1 MNKEKIMG
9 IDLGTTTC
17 AVALSEFG
25 HIRNI
30 ANQEGKFTTDSCI
43 CFTPD
48 GDVLIGESASNYRQI
63 YYDRTASHYKRS
75 MGISKEFIKV
85 DDKTYSPQQLS
96 SMLLKRM
103 KENVVEESG
112 EEVNKAVVTV
122 PANFG
127 TNECAATREAAE
139 MAGIEVVSLLK
150 EPVAAALWTL
160 HNNKL
165 ENLNKDDGTPFLIT
179 VLDEGGGT
187 TDISVLSYDAAN
199 GVIDE
204 LASGGDNYCG
214 SEDINVLLKAMV
226 KAKFFN
232 GKVPNL
238 DQRQEQELTNKVIL
252 AKERLSSRS
261 KTAFTIA
268 AGEHYEKKVKVELT
282 RENLEE
288 CLEQNHLNMKMEEYM
303 KYIGSPWKEKLERFR
318 EVSWT
323 ASVVKALT
331 EVDLELKKKLKDSK
345 ELSGKE
351 APDLVII
358 AGGPARMPL
367 MKKIVHMVY
376 PNVGTL
382 IDEEPQ
388 LAVSRGAAL
397 FGQLMLESKTP
408 DVRWNADRKST
419 SSQTSGK
426 KSETKKSSDS
436 AEGATEQPEIDSGSN
451 IIVSVSFCSNRN
463 YGVKAELN
471 GIDQITNILMRGQ
484 VLPAVSEH
492 TFYTKHDKQK
502 TASIQVYENLAVE
515 KQAMLSES
523 KYIGECEL
531 AIKGDLPAHSPLC
544 VQLTLETDGIHVYA
558 YEETGKTE
566 VKATMHVDSLLTE
579 EEFEAQKREVE
590 KIYEEDVI

>member
-17 AVALSEFG
+17 AVAISEFG
-25 HIRNI
+25 NVRNI

-48 GDVLIGESASNYRQI
+48 GDVLIGESATNYKEI
-63 YYDRTASHYKRS
+63 YYDRTASRFKPS
-75 MGISKEFIKV
+75 MGLNREFIKV
-85 DDKTYSPQQLS
+85 EDNTYSPQQLA
-96 SMLLKRM
+96 SMILKRM
-103 KENVVEESG
+103 KNNVTEDLG
-112 EEVNKAVVTV
+112 EDVNKAVVTV

-165 ENLNKDDGTPFLIT
+165 ENLDKDEETPFVIE
-179 VLDEGGGT
+179 VLDVGGGT
-187 TDISVLSYDAAN
+187 TDISVISYNSAN
-199 GVIDE
+199 GVINE

-238 DQRQEQELTNKVIL
+238 DPRQEQELSNKVIL

-261 KTAFTIA
+261 KTAFTMQ
-268 AGEHYEKKVKVELT
+268 AGKHYEKKVKVELT
-282 RENLEE
+282 REDFEK
-288 CLEQNHLNMKMEEYM
+288 CLEQNHLKMKMEEYM
-303 KYIGSPWKEKLERFR
+303 KYIGSPWRDKYEKFR
-318 EVSWT
+318 EVSWIT
-323 ASVVKALT
+323 TVVKALT

-345 ELSGKE
+345 EFAEKKE
-351 APDLVII
+351 VPDLVII

-367 MKKIVHMVY
+367 MKKIVHMLY
-376 PNVGTL
+376 PEIEIL

-397 FGQLMLESKTP
+397 YGQLMLEAKTP
-408 DVRWNADRKST
+408 DIRWNAEKKST
-419 SSQTSGK
+419 SQTSGK
-426 KSETKKSSDS
+426 KSETKESSDS

-451 IIVSVSFCSNRN
+451 IISGINLCANRY
-463 YGVKAELN
+463 YGVRAEVN
-471 GIDQITNILMRGQ
+471 GLDQVSNILMRGQ
-484 VLPAVSEH
+484 VLPVVSEH

-502 TASIQVYENLAVE
+502 KACIQVYENLAE
-515 KQAMLSES
+515 TQLASLSES

-531 AIKGDLPAHSPLC
+531 AIKGDLPAHAPLT
-544 VQLTLETDGIHVYA
+544 VQLMLETDGIHVYA

>member
-1 MNKEKIMG
+1 MNKEKIIG
-9 IDLGTTTC
+9 IDLGTTTS
-17 AVALSEFG
+17 AVAVAEFG
-25 HIRNI
+25 NVRNI
-30 ANQEGKFTTDSCI
+30 ANQEGKFATDSCI
-43 CFTPD
+43 CFIPD
-48 GDVLIGESASNYRQI
+48 GDILIGESATNYREI
-63 YYDRTASHYKRS
+63 YYDRTASQFKRS
-75 MGISKEFIKV
+75 IGISKKFIKV

-103 KENVVEESG
+103 KENVAEELG
-112 EEVNKAVVTV
+112 EELNKAVITV

-165 ENLNKDDGTPFLIT
+165 ENLDKDEEIPFVIE
-179 VLDEGGGT
+179 VLDVGGGT
-187 TDISVLSYDAAN
+187 TDISVISYNSAN
-199 GVIDE
+199 GVINE

-238 DQRQEQELTNKVIL
+238 DPRQEQELSNKVIL

-261 KTAFTIA
+261 KTAFTMQ
-268 AGEHYEKKVKVELT
+268 AGKHYEKKVKVELT
-282 RENLEE
+282 REDFEK
-288 CLEQNHLNMKMEEYM
+288 CLEQNHLKMKMEEYM
-303 KYIGSPWKEKLERFR
+303 KYIGSPWRDKYEKFR
-318 EVSWT
+318 EVSWIT
-323 ASVVKALT
+323 TVVKALT
-331 EVDLELKKKLKDSK
+331 EVDLELKKKLKVSK
-345 ELSGKE
+345 EFAEKKE
-351 APDLVII
+351 VPDLVII

-367 MKKIVHMVY
+367 MKKIVHMLY
-376 PNVGTL
+376 PEIEIL

-397 FGQLMLESKTP
+397 YGQLMLEAKTP
-408 DVRWNADRKST
+408 DIRWNAEKKST
-419 SSQTSGK
+419 SQTSGK
-426 KSETKKSSDS
+426 KSETKESSDS

-451 IIVSVSFCSNRN
+451 IIVSVSLCSNRN
-463 YGVKAELN
+463 YGIKAELN
-471 GIDQITNILMRGQ
+471 GLDQISNMLMRGQ
-484 VLPAVSEH
+484 VLPVVSEH

-502 TASIQVYENLAVE
+502 KACIQVYENLAE
-515 KQAMLSES
+515 TQLASLSES

-531 AIKGDLPAHSPLC
+531 AIKGDLPAHAPLT
-544 VQLTLETDGIHVYA
+544 VQLMLETDGIHVYA

>member
-1 MNKEKIMG
+1 MNKEKIIG
-9 IDLGTTTC
+9 IDLGTTTSDV
-17 AVALSEFG
+17 AVAEFG
-25 HIRNI
+25 NVRNI
-30 ANQEGKFTTDSCI
+30 ANQEGKFATDSCI
-43 CFTPD
+43 CFIPD
-48 GDVLIGESASNYRQI
+48 GDILIGESASNYREI
-63 YYDRTASHYKRS
+63 YYDRTASQFKRS
-75 MGISKEFIKV
+75 IGISKEFIKV

-103 KENVVEESG
+103 KENVAEELG
-112 EEVNKAVVTV
+112 EELNKAVITV

-165 ENLNKDDGTPFLIT
+165 ENLDKDEETPFVIE
-179 VLDEGGGT
+179 VLDVGGGT
-187 TDISVLSYDAAN
+187 TDISVISYNSAN
-199 GVIDE
+199 GVINE

-238 DQRQEQELTNKVIL
+238 DPRQEQELSNKVIL

-261 KTAFTIA
+261 KTAFTMQ
-268 AGEHYEKKVKVELT
+268 AGKHYEKKVKVELT
-282 RENLEE
+282 REDFEK
-288 CLEQNHLNMKMEEYM
+288 CLEQNHLKMKMEEYM
-303 KYIGSPWKEKLERFR
+303 KYIGSPWRDKYEKFR
-318 EVSWT
+318 EVSWIT
-323 ASVVKALT
+323 TVVKALT

-345 ELSGKE
+345 EFAEKKE
-351 APDLVII
+351 VPDLVII

-367 MKKIVHMVY
+367 MKKIVHMLY
-376 PNVGTL
+376 PEIEIL

-397 FGQLMLESKTP
+397 YGQLMLEAKTP
-408 DVRWNADRKST
+408 DIRWNAEKKST
-419 SSQTSGK
+419 SQTSGK
-426 KSETKKSSDS
+426 KSETKESSDS

-451 IIVSVSFCSNRN
+451 IISGINLCANRY
-463 YGVKAELN
+463 YGVRAEVN
-471 GIDQITNILMRGQ
+471 GLDQVSNILMRGQ
-484 VLPAVSEH
+484 VLPVVSEH

-502 TASIQVYENLAVE
+502 KACIQVYENLAE
-515 KQAMLSES
+515 TQLASLSES

-531 AIKGDLPAHSPLC
+531 AIKGDLPAHAPLT
-544 VQLTLETDGIHVYA
+544 VQLMLETDGIHVYA

>member
-17 AVALSEFG
+17 AVAISEFG
-25 HIRNI
+25 NVRNI

-48 GDVLIGESASNYRQI
+48 GDVLIGESATNYKEI
-63 YYDRTASHYKRS
+63 YYDRTASRFKPS
-75 MGISKEFIKV
+75 MGLNREFIKV
-85 DDKTYSPQQLS
+85 EDNTYSPQQLA
-96 SMLLKRM
+96 SMILKRM
-103 KENVVEESG
+103 KNNVTEDIG
-112 EEVNKAVVTV
+112 EDVNKAVVTV

-165 ENLNKDDGTPFLIT
+165 ENLDKDEETPFVIE
-179 VLDEGGGT
+179 VLDVGGGT
-187 TDISVLSYDAAN
+187 TDISVISYNSAN
-199 GVIDE
+199 GVINE

-238 DQRQEQELTNKVIL
+238 DPRQEQELSNKVIL

-261 KTAFTIA
+261 KTAFTMQ
-268 AGEHYEKKVKVELT
+268 AGKHYEKKVKVELT
-282 RENLEE
+282 REDFEK
-288 CLEQNHLNMKMEEYM
+288 CLEQNHLKMKMEEYM
-303 KYIGSPWKEKLERFR
+303 KYIGSPWRDKYEKFR
-318 EVSWT
+318 EVSWIT
-323 ASVVKALT
+323 TVVKALT

-345 ELSGKE
+345 EFAEKKE
-351 APDLVII
+351 VPDLVII

-367 MKKIVHMVY
+367 MKKIVHMLY
-376 PNVGTL
+376 PEIEIL

-397 FGQLMLESKTP
+397 YGQLMLEAKTP
-408 DVRWNADRKST
+408 DIRWNAEKKST
-419 SSQTSGK
+419 SQTSGK
-426 KSETKKSSDS
+426 KSETKESSDS

-451 IIVSVSFCSNRN
+451 IISGINLCANRY
-463 YGVKAELN
+463 YGVRAEVN
-471 GIDQITNILMRGQ
+471 GLDQVSNILMRGQ
-484 VLPAVSEH
+484 VLPVVSEH

-502 TASIQVYENLAVE
+502 KACIQVYENLAE
-515 KQAMLSES
+515 TQLASLSES

-531 AIKGDLPAHSPLC
+531 AIKGDLPAHAPLT
-544 VQLTLETDGIHVYA
+544 VQLMLETDGIHVYA

>member
-1 MNKEKIMG
+1 MNKEKIIG
-9 IDLGTTTC
+9 IDLGTTTS
-17 AVALSEFG
+17 AVAVAEFG
-25 HIRNI
+25 NVRNI
-30 ANQEGKFTTDSCI
+30 ANQEGKFATDSCI
-43 CFTPD
+43 CFIPD
-48 GDVLIGESASNYRQI
+48 GDILIGESASNYREI
-63 YYDRTASHYKRS
+63 YYDRTASQFKRS
-75 MGISKEFIKV
+75 IGISKEFIKV

-103 KENVVEESG
+103 KENVAEELG
-112 EEVNKAVVTV
+112 EELNKAVITV

-165 ENLNKDDGTPFLIT
+165 ENLDKDEETPFVIE
-179 VLDEGGGT
+179 VLDVGGGT
-187 TDISVLSYDAAN
+187 TDISVISYNSAN
-199 GVIDE
+199 GVINE

-238 DQRQEQELTNKVIL
+238 DPRQEQELSNKVIL

-261 KTAFTIA
+261 KTAFTMQ
-268 AGEHYEKKVKVELT
+268 AGKHYEKKVKVELT
-282 RENLEE
+282 REDFEK
-288 CLEQNHLNMKMEEYM
+288 CLEQNHLKMKMEEYM
-303 KYIGSPWKEKLERFR
+303 KYIGSPWRDKYEKFR
-318 EVSWT
+318 EVSWIT
-323 ASVVKALT
+323 TVVKALT

-345 ELSGKE
+345 EFAEKKE
-351 APDLVII
+351 VPDLVII

-367 MKKIVHMVY
+367 MKKIVHMLY
-376 PNVGTL
+376 PEIEIL

-397 FGQLMLESKTP
+397 YGQLMLEAKTP
-408 DVRWNADRKST
+408 DIRWNAEKKST
-419 SSQTSGK
+419 SQTSGK
-426 KSETKKSSDS
+426 KSETKESSDS

-451 IIVSVSFCSNRN
+451 IIVSVSLCSNRN
-463 YGVKAELN
+463 YGIKAELN
-471 GIDQITNILMRGQ
+471 GLDQISNMLMRGQ
-484 VLPAVSEH
+484 VLPVVSEH

-502 TASIQVYENLAVE
+502 KACIQVYENLVE
-515 KQAMLSES
+515 TQLASLSES

-531 AIKGDLPAHSPLC
+531 AIKGDLPAHAPLT
-544 VQLTLETDGIHVYA
+544 VQLMLETDGIHVYA

>member
-1 MNKEKIMG
+1 MNKEKIIG
-9 IDLGTTTC
+9 IDLGTTTS
-17 AVALSEFG
+17 AVAVAEFG
-25 HIRNI
+25 NVRNI
-30 ANQEGKFTTDSCI
+30 ANQEGKFATDSCI
-43 CFTPD
+43 CFIPD
-48 GDVLIGESASNYRQI
+48 GDILIGESASNYREI
-63 YYDRTASHYKRS
+63 YYDRTASQFKRS
-75 MGISKEFIKV
+75 IGISKEFIKV

-103 KENVVEESG
+103 KENVAEELG
-112 EEVNKAVVTV
+112 EELNKAVITV

-165 ENLNKDDGTPFLIT
+165 ENLDKDEETPFVIE
-179 VLDEGGGT
+179 VLDVGGGT
-187 TDISVLSYDAAN
+187 TDISVISYNSAN
-199 GVIDE
+199 GVINE

-238 DQRQEQELTNKVIL
+238 DPRQEQELSNKVIL

-261 KTAFTIA
+261 KTAFTMQ
-268 AGEHYEKKVKVELT
+268 AGKHYEKKVKVELT
-282 RENLEE
+282 REDFEK
-288 CLEQNHLNMKMEEYM
+288 CLEQNHLKMKMEEYM
-303 KYIGSPWKEKLERFR
+303 KYIGSPWRDKYEKFR
-318 EVSWT
+318 EVSWIT
-323 ASVVKALT
+323 TVVKALT

-345 ELSGKE
+345 EFAEKKE
-351 APDLVII
+351 VPDLVII

-367 MKKIVHMVY
+367 MKKIVHMLY
-376 PNVGTL
+376 PEIEIL

-397 FGQLMLESKTP
+397 YGQLMLEAKTP
-408 DVRWNADRKST
+408 DIRWNAEKKST
-419 SSQTSGK
+419 SQTSGK
-426 KSETKKSSDS
+426 KSETKESSDS

-451 IIVSVSFCSNRN
+451 IISGINLCANRY
-463 YGVKAELN
+463 YGVRAEVN
-471 GIDQITNILMRGQ
+471 GLDQVSNILMRGQ
-484 VLPAVSEH
+484 VLPVVSEH

-502 TASIQVYENLAVE
+502 KACIQVYENLAE
-515 KQAMLSES
+515 TQLASLSES

-531 AIKGDLPAHSPLC
+531 AIKGDLPAHAPLT
-544 VQLTLETDGIHVYA
+544 VQLMLETDGIHVYA

>member
-1 MNKEKIMG
+1 MNKEKIIG
-9 IDLGTTTC
+9 IDLGTTTS
-17 AVALSEFG
+17 AVAVAEFG
-25 HIRNI
+25 NVRNI
-30 ANQEGKFTTDSCI
+30 ANQEGKFATDSCI
-43 CFTPD
+43 CFIPD
-48 GDVLIGESASNYRQI
+48 GDILIGESASNYREI
-63 YYDRTASHYKRS
+63 YYDRTASQFKRS
-75 MGISKEFIKV
+75 IGISKEFIKV

-103 KENVVEESG
+103 KENVAEELG
-112 EEVNKAVVTV
+112 EELNKAVITV

-165 ENLNKDDGTPFLIT
+165 ENLDKDEETPFVIE
-179 VLDEGGGT
+179 VLDVGGGT
-187 TDISVLSYDAAN
+187 TDISVISYNSAN
-199 GVIDE
+199 GVINE

-238 DQRQEQELTNKVIL
+238 DPRQEQELSNKVIL

-261 KTAFTIA
+261 KTAFTMQ
-268 AGEHYEKKVKVELT
+268 AGKHYEKKVKVELT
-282 RENLEE
+282 REDFEK
-288 CLEQNHLNMKMEEYM
+288 CLEQNHLKMKMEEYM
-303 KYIGSPWKEKLERFR
+303 KYIGSPWRDKYEKFR
-318 EVSWT
+318 EVSWIT
-323 ASVVKALT
+323 TVVKALT

-345 ELSGKE
+345 EFAEKKE
-351 APDLVII
+351 VPDLVII

-367 MKKIVHMVY
+367 MKKIVHMIY
-376 PNVGTL
+376 PEIEIL

-397 FGQLMLESKTP
+397 YGQLMLEAKTP
-408 DVRWNADRKST
+408 DIRWNAEKKST
-419 SSQTSGK
+419 SQTSGK
-426 KSETKKSSDS
+426 KSETKESSDS

-451 IIVSVSFCSNRN
+451 IISGINLCANRY
-463 YGVKAELN
+463 YGVRAEVN
-471 GIDQITNILMRGQ
+471 GLDQVSNILMRGQ
-484 VLPAVSEH
+484 VLPVVSEH

-502 TASIQVYENLAVE
+502 KACIQVYENLAE
-515 KQAMLSES
+515 TQLASLLES

-531 AIKGDLPAHSPLC
+531 AIKGDLPAHAPLT
-544 VQLTLETDGIHVYA
+544 VQLMLETDGIHVYA